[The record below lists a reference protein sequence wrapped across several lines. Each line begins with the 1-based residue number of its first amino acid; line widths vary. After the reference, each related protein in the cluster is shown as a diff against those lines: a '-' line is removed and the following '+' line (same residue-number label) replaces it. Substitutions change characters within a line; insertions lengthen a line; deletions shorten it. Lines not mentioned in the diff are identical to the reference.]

1 MTILSGDSLVE
12 LSDGIA
18 FSYTMDEQEQ
28 RIDFTFKLEA
38 KKDVTFNLVSPLN
51 ALKLF
56 VSNAASSDDK
66 SLENVEL
73 STDGFIEIKKEDI
86 EGL

>member
-1 MTILSGDSLVE
+1 
-12 LSDGIA
+12 
-18 FSYTMDEQEQ
+18 MDEQEQ